1 MSNNTEFKHLVGQFA
16 KNIAVPTFE
25 WALRIFFIG
34 LLAVGWFLLGIL
46 FSSDAFAREVY
57 YGSEAETVTV
67 AYSGPTIFRFD
78 DEVKTIS
85 RASKFMIGPAD
96 KTDPNYAVLSLIP
109 RFSKGASKITFI
121 LANGVVVSTKIIV
134 VPKSIPE
141 KTDSFYDFRPK
152 DQLIEDR
159 KSNGKGAN
167 ISELE
172 LMKAM
177 IRWDDVVGY
186 QKRVLVR
193 SVKSGIKSITAKL
206 VRIYTGP
213 KYNGY
218 IFKIR
223 NLNPKKDFFVDVKS
237 LTLGSPNVALLSQV
251 DRKILKNAKSK
262 ENVTFLRIVAKPTS
276 VYYNIALP
284 VAPVSKPK

>member
-1 MSNNTEFKHLVGQFA
+1 MNS
-16 KNIAVPTFE
+16 
-25 WALRIFFIG
+25 
-34 LLAVGWFLLGIL
+34 
-46 FSSDAFAREVY
+46 FSSDSFAREVY
-57 YGSEAETVTV
+57 YGSEAETITA
-67 AYSGPTIFRFD
+67 AYGGPTIFRFD

-85 RASKFMIGPAD
+85 RASKFIIWPAD
-96 KTDPNYAVLSLIP
+96 KTDPNYAVLSLTP
-109 RFSKGASKITFI
+109 RFTKGTSKITFI
-121 LANGVVVSTKIIV
+121 LANGVVVSTKISV

-152 DQLIEDR
+152 DQQLIEDK

-193 SVKSGIKSITAKL
+193 SVKTGIKSINAKL

-223 NLNPKKDFFVDVKS
+223 NLNPKKDYFVDVKS
-237 LTLGSPNVALLSQV
+237 LTLGNPNALLSQV
-251 DRKILKNAKSK
+251 DRKILKPLNPKRMSR
-262 ENVTFLRIVAKPTS
+262 FLELSLNPPLFTTTS
-276 VYYNIALP
+276 LFLSHLFPNQNKRSLF
-284 VAPVSKPK
+284 